1 MLNSQ
6 GKLKSKKY
14 QRSYFSY
21 LKSENYY
28 WLFKKFVIFD
38 VDKGLNIHLIFMNL
52 SPMSEEFGVTK
63 SRLRSII
70 SANEEV
76 GMAIRNR

>member
-1 MLNSQ
+1 M
-6 GKLKSKKY
+6 
-14 QRSYFSY
+14 
-21 LKSENYY
+21 
-28 WLFKKFVIFD
+28 IFD

-63 SRLRSII
+63 PRLRSII

-76 GMAIRNR
+76 GMAIRNRQIALPERNPLAVARSRTNKDPTPN